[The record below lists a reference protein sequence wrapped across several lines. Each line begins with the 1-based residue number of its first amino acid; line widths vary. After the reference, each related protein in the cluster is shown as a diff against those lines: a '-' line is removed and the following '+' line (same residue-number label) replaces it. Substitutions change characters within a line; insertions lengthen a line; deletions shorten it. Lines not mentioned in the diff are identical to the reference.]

1 MWHANTV
8 NFCNNELKQRI
19 LSGRLLESGILLQ
32 PNSSKAN
39 FTVLNKKCMKWKRNR
54 SLFEKKFLNFSA
66 DFVGQKFCLTQMFT
80 QIHSFML
87 VCISMLVYFE
97 LTMILHDFLHFSNP
111 QTMSALMNKKNAS
124 IFQLRFSV
132 YLAGQMPKYCSSRL
146 IQVLE
151 PSLSLPL

>member
-54 SLFEKKFLNFSA
+54 SLFEKNFFEFLCRFYRSKILFNSNVHA
-66 DFVGQKFCLTQMFT
+66 DSRFYVSLYKYVSIFWINNDFAWFFAFFQSSDYVCSHEQKKCINISTSFFCLLGR
-80 QIHSFML
+80 SNAK
-87 VCISMLVYFE
+87 
-97 LTMILHDFLHFSNP
+97 ILFF
-111 QTMSALMNKKNAS
+111 AS
-124 IFQLRFSV
+124 
-132 YLAGQMPKYCSSRL
+132 
-146 IQVLE
+146 
-151 PSLSLPL
+151 